1 MIKKNSLLKTCT
13 GIYVRIVEMDE
24 EEWFELPDEEL
35 EYPFLPACDNI
46 WTE

>member
-1 MIKKNSLLKTCT
+1 MTMKKIVLKEYAKR
-13 GIYVRIVEMDE
+13 IYKDCIMDE

>member
-13 GIYVRIVEMDE
+13 GTYARIVKMDE

>member
-1 MIKKNSLLKTCT
+1 
-13 GIYVRIVEMDE
+13 MDE

>member
-1 MIKKNSLLKTCT
+1 
-13 GIYVRIVEMDE
+13 MDE

-46 WTE
+46 WTEYLKT